1 MDDQQ
6 LMELLTQI
14 QELAGVA
21 LDGLVGEQGPPP
33 EGEEEVPEGE
43 EGPPAE

>member
-1 MDDQQ
+1 MDEQQ

-21 LDGLVGEQGPPP
+21 LDGLIGEQVAP
-33 EGEEEVPEGE
+33 PEGE
-43 EGPPAE
+43 EGPPADEAPPAE

>member
-1 MDDQQ
+1 MDDEQ

-21 LDGLVGEQGPPP
+21 LDGLVGDAQAPADGAP
-33 EGEEEVPEGE
+33 EGEAEP

>member
-21 LDGLVGEQGPPP
+21 LDGLVGDAAAPA
-33 EGEEEVPEGE
+33 EEVPEGE
-43 EGPPAE
+43 LEEGPPAE